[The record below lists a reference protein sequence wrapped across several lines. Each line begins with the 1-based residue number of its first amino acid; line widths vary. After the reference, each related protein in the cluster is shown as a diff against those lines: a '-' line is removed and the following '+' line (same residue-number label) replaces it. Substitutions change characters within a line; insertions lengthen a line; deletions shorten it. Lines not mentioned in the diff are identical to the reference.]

1 MTGFVVGVCMMVL
14 GGGTDHAMVRSEGTG
29 AAHRAP
35 VIALAGLSSGARFHV
50 GLAGREVASLD
61 RARFI
66 EDNRVDVYQENKKD
80 KWEALAL
87 AALPTLVY
95 KPLAIGLAWKYCDSA
110 ENKRYMAFLVALPSA
125 GFGAYYSE
133 WYWAGAIS
141 TVGDLVG
148 SSLMAWYFYSDHQTR
163 NEPGG
168 SMTKFYAGIGVSA
181 FFWVFDMVMGP
192 VGAMYFNRKLRKR
205 YMSGL
210 PARRIYVTPPRPERG
225 LAAIGP
231 RFDVKQPV
239 TIGYSGRF

>member
-1 MTGFVVGVCMMVL
+1 MTGLVVGVCMVVL
-14 GGGTDHAMVRSEGTG
+14 GGATDRSVFRAHQTG
-29 AAHRAP
+29 AANRTP
-35 VIALAGLSSGARFHV
+35 VVALAGLSSGV
-50 GLAGREVASLD
+50 GLHLGVARREVASLD
-61 RARFI
+61 RARFL
-66 EDNRVDVYQENKKD
+66 EDNRTDVYQENKKD

-87 AALPTLVY
+87 AALPSLVY
-95 KPLAIGLAWKYCDSA
+95 KPLAIGLAWKYCDSG
-110 ENKRYMAFLVALPSA
+110 ENKRYLAFLVALPSS

-141 TVGDLVG
+141 TVGDMVG

-205 YMSGL
+205 YMSSL
-210 PARRIYVTPPRPERG
+210 PARRLYVTPPLPDRG

-231 RFDVKQPV
+231 QIDMKQPV
-239 TIGYSGRF
+239 TLGYSGRF